1 MTPYQYLTKL
11 WSHAPFSWAIIRA
24 NELLLLEKETFKPPI
39 LEVGCGD
46 GIVSSLLFKNKKGI
60 IDIGIDLDRSELK
73 RAEKT
78 KIYKKLIQADITN
91 TEFASNSFNTIFT
104 NGVLEHIPDLESA
117 LNEISRLL
125 KKDGKLITTSP
136 TDNYGRLL
144 FYSRILNFLHLGFLG
159 NTYAKTINTFFC
171 HKHLYEAPKWKQILE
186 RKGFRLVKYTYYNGP
201 ITIATHDICLP
212 FAILAKFLKRL
223 TDQMV
228 LFPRFRNIFVRLLV
242 PTLNKFIDWERM
254 DQNSKN
260 SASILLIAQKK

>member
-136 TDNYGRLL
+136 NTPGLTKCPIRKLKVNPELIPVICWIVANIPLL
-144 FYSRILNFLHLGFLG
+144 RKYAVSSFKKLLIYREIFFINSLFLG
-159 NTYAKTINTFFC
+159 NEKDGSTIF
-171 HKHLYEAPKWKQILE
+171 
-186 RKGFRLVKYTYYNGP
+186 
-201 ITIATHDICLP
+201 
-212 FAILAKFLKRL
+212 
-223 TDQMV
+223 
-228 LFPRFRNIFVRLLV
+228 
-242 PTLNKFIDWERM
+242 
-254 DQNSKN
+254 
-260 SASILLIAQKK
+260 